1 MDEIILPMGNIP
13 SCKKSDKLLVLRV
26 YNTIAQEPTNTQ
38 NATRRVVGNG
48 QKAELQAIVQNTL
61 QPPKC
66 QTEAQLLQ
74 LLMTFEKLFNGTLGD
89 WKIKPASF

>member
-1 MDEIILPMGNIP
+1 MPMGNIP
-13 SCKKSDKLLVLRV
+13 SCKKKSDKLLVLRV

-74 LLMTFEKLFNGTLGD
+74 LLMTLEKLFNGTLGD